1 MGMSQQLCGG
11 QSSAGTRRPEMT
23 EGGSEGGQA
32 EARAGTVHS
41 EHDEAWL
48 AGLSRAAAHPDFR
61 EAFWL
66 QRDRGWGGVQRAER
80 RARQG

>member
-1 MGMSQQLCGG
+1 
-11 QSSAGTRRPEMT
+11 MT

-48 AGLSRAAAHPDFR
+48 VGLSRGAGHPDFR
-61 EAFWL
+61 DAFWL
-66 QRDRGWGGVQRAER
+66 QRDREWGGVQ
-80 RARQG
+80 